1 MKVLKKFAFNSPV
14 ILTFAIICVGTLIL
28 NILTSGTTNRLLFS
42 VYSSSPLDPLT
53 YVRMIGHVFGHADWN
68 HFSGNITM
76 LLIVGPLL
84 EEKYGSWNIA
94 VIMFIVAIVTGIINV
109 LFFSSALLG
118 ASGIV
123 FAFIILSSLTSMKDG
138 RIPITFIIVAI
149 IYIGGQVYDC
159 IFVKDNIS
167 NLTHIVGGVLGA
179 TFGYIMNK
187 PK

>member
-1 MKVLKKFAFNSPV
+1 MNVLKKFAFNSPV
-14 ILTFAIICVGTLIL
+14 ILSFAIICVLALFLDG
-28 NILTSGTTNRLLFS
+28 LTSGTTNRLVFS

-94 VIMFIVAIVTGIINV
+94 VIMAIVAIVTGIINV

-123 FAFIILSSLTSMKDG
+123 FALIILSSLTSMKDG
-138 RIPITFIIVAI
+138 KIPITFIVVAA

-167 NLTHIVGGVLGA
+167 NLTHIIGGILGA

-187 PK
+187 AK